1 MKPDPLDRL
10 LMAADLMT
18 PVPTAGADLAARA
31 RRLAE
36 RLRLF
41 RAAMA
46 AAVAIAIALGLWV
59 WTRALPRHNQI
70 VAENA
75 PAWKADLARLD
86 VIAAGHRQAAKS
98 IEQVEERGRR
108 LGLIE
113 LQIDEPDVLA
123 RVDAAR
129 DFAGWVLVREADRL
143 RTQPAHQAEALEIYH
158 RTIQLFA
165 GSSAARRA
173 AEQIE
178 SNGA

>member
-1 MKPDPLDRL
+1 
-10 LMAADLMT
+10 MAADVLT
-18 PVPTAGADLAARA
+18 PPPTGGADLATRV
-31 RRLAE
+31 RRRAE
-36 RLRLF
+36 RLRQF

-46 AAVAIAIALGLWV
+46 AAAAIALGVWV
-59 WTRALPRHNQI
+59 WTRALPRHNQM

-75 PAWKADLARLD
+75 TAWKVDLARLD
-86 VIAAGHRQAAKS
+86 LVAAGHRRAATNL
-98 IEQVEERGRR
+98 EQVEEQGRR

-113 LQIDEPDVLA
+113 LQIDQPDVLA

-143 RTQPAHQAEALEIYH
+143 RTQPAHQAEALEIYR
-158 RTIQLFA
+158 RTIELFA

-173 AEQIE
+173 AEQIG